1 MFAKIWKSKI
11 AAPLRGRAFRR
22 VFAGEGLAVLADQ
35 MFFIALTLLVLDVA
49 GPGLQLGSV
58 LAVASVPG
66 AAFMLVGGWLS
77 DRVSPVSILVFANA
91 GRAILTGILAAL
103 VLADSIQLWH
113 LYFLAGF
120 LGLLDAFHYP
130 ASLSVVPKVVRKES
144 LAPANALVQGAEQF
158 GGLVGPA
165 LAAAAV
171 AFVGLGATFGVFTLM
186 FLVTALIVASAVR
199 PSAEFMENAEEAA
212 EVGVGSSASSGGIV
226 EGLKY
231 VWRDPVIRM
240 MVLLLTAFSFAAIGP
255 IIVGGAALAEARLGG
270 AGSLGILFS
279 AFGGGSLAGLAL
291 SSFGTPRPGRRGFTA
306 LGASAAFG
314 ILLGSLGFSTGL
326 VSAAISAAGAG
337 AAAGYL
343 GVVMVTWLQE
353 RTDSAFTGRV
363 MSLVMFAAVALDPA
377 SYAFAG
383 FLSAL
388 GLKTLFLAAGAVMLL
403 AVLVGASSRE
413 LRRF

>member
-1 MFAKIWKSKI
+1 MFAKLGKSKI

-35 MFFIALTLLVLDVA
+35 MFFIALTLLVLEVA

-58 LAVASVPG
+58 LAVASIPG

-77 DRVSPVSILVFANA
+77 DRISPVTILVFANA
-91 GRAILTGILAAL
+91 GRAVLTGALAAL
-103 VLADSIQLWH
+103 VLTDTILLWH
-113 LYFLAGF
+113 LYALAGF

-165 LAAAAV
+165 LAAASV
-171 AFVGLGATFGVFTLM
+171 AFVGLGTTFGLFTLM
-186 FLVTALIVASAVR
+186 FLTTALVISSAVR
-199 PSAEFMENAEEAA
+199 SSVEFADEVA
-212 EVGVGSSASSGGIV
+212 EVKPERLFGGIIA
-226 EGLKY
+226 GMRY

-240 MVLLLTAFSFAAIGP
+240 MVLLFTAFSFAAIGP

-270 AGSLGILFS
+270 AGSLGVLFS
-279 AFGGGSLAGLAL
+279 AFGGGSLVGLAL
-291 SSFGTPRPGRRGFTA
+291 SSFGSVRPGRRGFVM
-306 LGASAAFG
+306 LGSSAAFG
-314 ILLGSLGFSTGL
+314 ISLGSLGFSTGI
-326 VSAAISAAGAG
+326 ISASLLAVGAG
-337 AAAGYL
+337 VAAGYL

-388 GLKTLFLAAGAVMLL
+388 GLEAVFLAAGTLMLL
-403 AVLVGASSRE
+403 AVLVGTSSRE
-413 LRRF
+413 LREF